1 MKKEIDPQ
9 ATKRANA
16 FAAWMKSPMPMVTLI
31 KTFDVTHLVQRSRR
45 TGLKFNMLLC
55 WCIGK
60 AASQVA
66 EFYMVPEGNKL
77 MQYDRLAINVIVVT
91 KDGGIS
97 MCDVPFSTDLQQF
110 NADYMRLTT
119 QVSES
124 DQPYDL
130 SADCTIIGTSAL
142 PDCEIDGIVNQ
153 YSGIYNNPFLAWG
166 KYRRRL
172 FRFKLPISL
181 QFHHAQMDGS
191 HATRFLNLLQ
201 EVING

>member
-9 ATKRANA
+9 TTKRANA

-31 KTFDVTHLVQRSRR
+31 KTFDVTHLVQRCRR
-45 TGLKFNMLLC
+45 
-55 WCIGK
+55 IGK

-77 MQYDRLAINVIVVT
+77 MQYDRLAINVIVTT

-110 NADYMRLTT
+110 NADYLQLTT
-119 QVSES
+119 RVSES

-130 SADCTIIGTSAL
+130 SADCAIIGTSAL

-181 QFHHAQMDGS
+181 QFHHVQMDGS